1 MNESLQINYMG
12 KTKKI
17 RSMNHVKKKNTIRK
31 IIMIKYKMI
40 FALYFFQKMS

>member
-17 RSMNHVKKKNTIRK
+17 RSMNHVKKKTPLEK
-31 IIMIKYKMI
+31 
-40 FALYFFQKMS
+40 

>member
-17 RSMNHVKKKNTIRK
+17 RSMNHVKKNTIRK